1 MSSQLQNLPLRV
13 PLCFPNVA
21 TENKKSGNWKSFTRG
36 WSVLFLTA
44 VFKASV
50 GFLVDKGKDK
60 AVERPSEGDITEQ
73 KFRSA
78 IVREIDDIKSKLDGF
93 SKKDLLANYQ
103 LLYMRKESSC
113 WMKYSIKRCRSEG
126 GEVPVRTGCAEVYS
140 RRKEWETWSFL
151 VNKIKKIKFVFTRV
165 THNSHTTDKPEA
177 LEFPIELEFRNV
189 DFCGGRKTGEPGENP
204 RSKDE
209 NQQQTQPT
217 YDTGSGNRARAT
229 LVGGERD
236 RHCAIPASQDESATR
251 VLANIKE
258 RFKDALTT
266 SDRILAM
273 EYWVM
278 STILE
283 TVDNPVDA
291 MAPCRVSIK
300 ELYCLSAVMFKT
312 QERHHDNNMTVHLH
326 K

>member
-1 MSSQLQNLPLRV
+1 MAIKSQTTKKNCQNKKIGFFCPCVLQVIERRCLSGRCRFRFSLCRCRNFVWGAWSIVMSSQLQNLPLRV

-103 LLYMRKESSC
+103 LLCMRKESSC

-126 GEVPVRTGCAEVYS
+126 GEVPVRGGCAEVYS

-209 NQQQTQPT
+209 NQQQTQPI
-217 YDTGSGNRARAT
+217 YDTGSGNRTPAT

-236 RHCAIPASQDESATR
+236 HHCAIPAS
-251 VLANIKE
+251 LMLNKL
-258 RFKDALTT
+258 K
-266 SDRILAM
+266 
-273 EYWVM
+273 
-278 STILE
+278 
-283 TVDNPVDA
+283 VDF
-291 MAPCRVSIK
+291 
-300 ELYCLSAVMFKT
+300 L
-312 QERHHDNNMTVHLH
+312 
-326 K
+326 